1 MSLDES
7 IKQLKTEM
15 QKENVDP
22 SVILPEKLFL
32 FSTTL
37 SPVVNVDLIITN
49 ASKQVLFT
57 WRDDPH
63 NGSGW
68 HIPGSCIHFKETIE
82 ESIQRCA
89 KTELGSSVTSSPSIF
104 AVVEHIINYERPI
117 EDQNER
123 AHFITL
129 AYHCTLP
136 DGYELKEGMKWFD
149 DLPDNLVH
157 TQDAY
162 RKHWKEIKGKL

>member
-1 MSLDES
+1 MSLNES
-7 IKQLKTEM
+7 IQQLKREM
-15 QKENVDP
+15 RKDNVNP
-22 SVILPEKLFL
+22 SITLPEPLFL

-37 SPVVNVDLIITN
+37 SPVVNVDLIVTN
-49 ASKQVLFT
+49 SSNQILFT
-57 WRDDPH
+57 WRDDPY

-89 KTELGSSVTSSPSIF
+89 ENELGSSVAYNPSIL
-104 AVVEHIINYERPI
+104 AVVEHIIDYERPI

-123 AHFITL
+123 GHFITL

-136 DGYELKEGMKWFD
+136 ERYELRDGMKWFD
-149 DLPDNLVH
+149 DLPDDLVR